1 MKERIRVLIAE
12 DHGIVRKGL
21 RMIISNA
28 PDMEVVGEAANG
40 FEAIEQTQA
49 LKPDIILMDLK
60 MPRMS
65 GIEAIREIKKKNIS
79 VKILVLTS
87 FVDDENVFAAIKGGA
102 LGYLLKDCLP
112 AELLE
117 ALRAIDQGRPS
128 LHPVIAEKLMREVAQ
143 SAIQPGKSE
152 NLTRREIEVLNLIA
166 QGHSNSEIAEQL
178 VVSERTIGS
187 HIGNILGK
195 LHLANRTQA
204 ALYALKEGFVDPSL
218 KE

>member
-1 MKERIRVLIAE
+1 
-12 DHGIVRKGL
+12 
-21 RMIISNA
+21 
-28 PDMEVVGEAANG
+28 
-40 FEAIEQTQA
+40 
-49 LKPDIILMDLK
+49 
-60 MPRMS
+60 
-65 GIEAIREIKKKNIS
+65 
-79 VKILVLTS
+79 
-87 FVDDENVFAAIKGGA
+87 

-143 SAIQPGKSE
+143 SAIRPGKGE

-166 QGHSNSEIAEQL
+166 QGHSNTEIAEQL

-204 ALYALKEGFVDPSL
+204 ALYALKEGFADPSL